1 LKVFTIHIKEAVE
14 EQPIQVLET
23 ILAQMNG
30 IERALVDT
38 DDGEVKIEYNEK
50 QVLEEDIIN
59 LIQQHGLHVLKEKL
73 N

>member
-1 LKVFTIHIKEAVE
+1 MKVFTIHIKEAVE